1 MRLYYY
7 RPVNGK
13 PLTNRWGQ
21 PNANYTENDGVIER
35 LRGTLRHKKANAWNK
50 WIAMTLMMT
59 TNNCNFQSVN
69 GFARLNSSK
78 NLKSYDYTFYGH
90 RFGFFPRLPSRIVI
104 SCFLFSCAHIRAYH
118 LRLLIDVYSF
128 ILIWLRGKQGKQ
140 LVHIIFVS
148 LSFVNSLSSRSA
160 YIITWRSICVFALRF
175 FPSQFFL
182 CFDENARKCNRK
194 KMTQTRK
201 RSCHRRY

>member
-1 MRLYYY
+1 MRLF
-7 RPVNGK
+7 
-13 PLTNRWGQ
+13 NRLDFDSKIHYNRLRNKCAPILLPASEWKTIDKSVG
-21 PNANYTENDGVIER
+21 ADKCENDGVIER

-59 TNNCNFQSVN
+59 TNNCNFQSAN

-78 NLKSYDYTFYGH
+78 NLKLYDYTFYGH

-104 SCFLFSCAHIRAYH
+104 SWFLFSCAHIRAYH

-160 YIITWRSICVFALRF
+160 
-175 FPSQFFL
+175 
-182 CFDENARKCNRK
+182 
-194 KMTQTRK
+194 
-201 RSCHRRY
+201 